1 MDNQIWT
8 KLHLIIDK
16 DSVLNIILKVWINV
30 GGKIAEKSMKEIQT
44 IIYLTF
50 YNHILENKLFLK

>member
-1 MDNQIWT
+1 MDSQIWT

-30 GGKIAEKSMKEIQT
+30 GGKIAEKSMKEFQT